1 MWPLFL
7 RSFCCCSKSREYD
20 KALNYDVGNTEWKN
34 KQESKTWHWCRKEEK
49 SFPKITELKN
59 NKQFLYKSAV

>member
-7 RSFCCCSKSREYD
+7 RSFYCCSKSREYD
-20 KALNYDVGNTEWKN
+20 KALKYDVGNTEWKN
-34 KQESKTWHWCRKEEK
+34 KQASKTWHWCRKKEK